1 MKAPTPESA
10 DNNPNPTSPDDPTL
24 VQQAQSGDLQAYDTL
39 VRRYQERIYST
50 IYQITANHEDA
61 NDLAQDTFIKAF
73 QALPSF
79 QGQSSFFTWI
89 YRIAVNRTL
98 NFKKA
103 KRNRNHFSINDVDA
117 RIEQDPE
124 WVAFISDNTPVR
136 NASLT
141 ELQEFLNKAL
151 MKLSDVHRTVVI
163 LHDVQGLSHEEI
175 AQIMDCSNGTVR
187 SRLHYARQQL
197 QAHLSAYLQ

>member
-10 DNNPNPTSPDDPTL
+10 DNNPNPRSPDDPTL

-39 VRRYQERIYST
+39 VLRYQERIYST

>member
-10 DNNPNPTSPDDPTL
+10 DNNPNPPSPDDPTL

-39 VRRYQERIYST
+39 VLRYQERIYST

>member
-10 DNNPNPTSPDDPTL
+10 DNSPNPTSPDDPTL

-61 NDLAQDTFIKAF
+61 NDLAQETFIKAF

-124 WVAFISDNTPVR
+124 WVAFVSENTPVR

-141 ELQEFLNKAL
+141 ELQKFLNEAL
-151 MKLSDVHRTVVI
+151 TKLSDVHRTVVV

-175 AQIMDCSNGTVR
+175 AQIMDCNNGTVR

-197 QAHLSAYLQ
+197 QAILSDYLQ

>member
-10 DNNPNPTSPDDPTL
+10 DNNPNPPSPDDPTL

>member
-1 MKAPTPESA
+1 M
-10 DNNPNPTSPDDPTL
+10 
-24 VQQAQSGDLQAYDTL
+24 
-39 VRRYQERIYST
+39 RRYQERIYST

>member
-10 DNNPNPTSPDDPTL
+10 DNNPNPPSPDDPTL

-39 VRRYQERIYST
+39 VRQYQERIYST

>member
-10 DNNPNPTSPDDPTL
+10 DNSPNPTSPDDPTL
-24 VQQAQSGDLQAYDTL
+24 VQQAQAGDLQAYDTL

-124 WVAFISDNTPVR
+124 WVAFVSENTPVR

-151 MKLSDVHRTVVI
+151 TQLSDVHRTVVV

-175 AQIMDCSNGTVR
+175 AQIMDCNNGTVR

-197 QAHLSAYLQ
+197 QAILSDYLQ

>member
-10 DNNPNPTSPDDPTL
+10 DNNPNPPSPDDPTL

-175 AQIMDCSNGTVR
+175 AQIMDCSNGPVR